1 MAGLWDQSIQA
12 RVGHV
17 LTQSSQVHPQMRVE
31 FEHAYAAW
39 WEKIPYSLGA
49 YGRTPAPSLL
59 AQLSKPDGRIYI
71 GCAGASQRPAW
82 IEGGIQAAWRT
93 VEALH
98 ERAMRA

>member
-1 MAGLWDQSIQA
+1 MAAAQRRHGCAGVLW
-12 RVGHV
+12 RE
-17 LTQSSQVHPQMRVE
+17 E
-31 FEHAYAAW
+31 FKSAYAVW
-39 WEKIPYSLGA
+39 REKIPYSLGA

-59 AQLSKPDGRIYI
+59 AQLGKPDGRIDV

-98 ERAMRA
+98 ERAMRARRNGG

>member
-1 MAGLWDQSIQA
+1 MAAAQRRHGCAGVLW
-12 RVGHV
+12 RE
-17 LTQSSQVHPQMRVE
+17 E
-31 FEHAYAAW
+31 FESAYAVW

-59 AQLSKPDGRIYI
+59 AQLGKPDGRIDV

-93 VEALH
+93 VDALH
-98 ERAMRA
+98 ERARRASPDRRG